1 MVIIYW
7 FFLIVMLVGVVGFI
21 ILGLFG
27 FSLILVVILVWGF
40 VYGFSGI
47 GWILGIVI
55 FVLVLSIL
63 IDFLVIYWGVK

>member
-7 FFLIVMLVGVVGFI
+7 FFLIVMLVGIVGFI